1 MEQVRRRRRYGASLA
16 IAAMALQFLLSFG
29 HLHVHGV
36 HVHGIGRGTPI
47 VLASAHSGVG
57 APAQGQNKPDDDD
70 YCAICATIALLS
82 GSVTAMPPQLA
93 LPVVSAVVEHADRAV
108 IAALGPRRAP
118 YQSRAPP
125 SA

>member
-1 MEQVRRRRRYGASLA
+1 MERVRRRRRYGASLA

-29 HLHVHGV
+29 HV
-36 HVHGIGRGTPI
+36 HVHGGRGTPI

-57 APAQGQNKPDDDD
+57 APAQGQNKPDDED

-93 LPVVSAVVEHADRAV
+93 LPVVSAVVEHADRIA
-108 IAALGPRRAP
+108 IAAIGPRRAP